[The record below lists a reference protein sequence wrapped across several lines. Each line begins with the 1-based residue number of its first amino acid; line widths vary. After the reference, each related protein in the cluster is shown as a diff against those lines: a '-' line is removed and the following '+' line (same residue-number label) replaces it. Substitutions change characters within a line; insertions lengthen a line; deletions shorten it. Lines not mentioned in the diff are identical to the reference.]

1 MRQELSPASRPAP
14 PERGPTLPST
24 TSVPLVLEGHI
35 QIAFS
40 RILRRLQQRM
50 LDQHAEAVYAVVAST
65 VMVFWPSARR
75 SPSSIG
81 TTDGFSGMTTVLTS
95 GTTQNVSCIG
105 LLFSLS
111 VSLSALLLPPMNH
124 CVSASLICGESVAVI
139 LRPVAAKYI
148 IQREIVELALRF
160 QRRFAVLVQKNGR

>member
-24 TSVPLVLEGHI
+24 TSVPLVLEGHT

-50 LDQHAEAVYAVVAST
+50 LDQHAEAVYAVVAS

-95 GTTQNVSCIG
+95 GTS
-105 LLFSLS
+105 S
-111 VSLSALLLPPMNH
+111 
-124 CVSASLICGESVAVI
+124 ERI
-139 LRPVAAKYI
+139 LYRAAFQPVGF
-148 IQREIVELALRF
+148 L
-160 QRRFAVLVQKNGR
+160 